1 MFTDLDIAREALY
14 LERLFGRLR
23 GAVTAYRQLFLPFA
37 LDEKW
42 EGLDVVII
50 EKHEDYALETGAPD
64 TVGLFLPAR
73 RASYY
78 SFARFGTADA
88 PGAVRVLFHE
98 VCHQLDYKL
107 LRMIHPSPWLQ
118 EGLALY
124 FEGLRPGP
132 HGGYVL
138 AGLPSDSWHYLRRAG
153 YTGGQRWLGLERLV
167 GTRDLQSLRGTPQ
180 VHDFYVQAG
189 ALVHLLLGDLPAH
202 PAIPERRALFYRLVA
217 ALKEERTRPEKA
229 AADFRQLLAEA
240 GWTPE
245 EFERI
250 LVNALIPMSE

>member
-1 MFTDLDIAREALY
+1 MVRLLGNLGYEPYEDGWYHREEIIALEKRALRLARNRRRDLELPARFVLHRRARLRVFTDLDIARDAWY
-14 LERLFGRLR
+14 RERLFRRLR

-107 LRMIHPSPWLQ
+107 LRMIH
-118 EGLALY
+118 
-124 FEGLRPGP
+124 RPIVMP
-132 HGGYVL
+132 
-138 AGLPSDSWHYLRRAG
+138 LPSMSPKSSSNVGAAG
-153 YTGGQRWLGLERLV
+153 
-167 GTRDLQSLRGTPQ
+167 
-180 VHDFYVQAG
+180 
-189 ALVHLLLGDLPAH
+189 
-202 PAIPERRALFYRLVA
+202 
-217 ALKEERTRPEKA
+217 
-229 AADFRQLLAEA
+229 
-240 GWTPE
+240 
-245 EFERI
+245 
-250 LVNALIPMSE
+250 